1 MSRNF
6 TCICST
12 KLTLPENQGDVKCAH
27 CGRVYTYHGRFLWQ
41 ESAGNDLPGSSEIL
55 PVGSGERRAE
65 DEGDGI
71 GEAFAAGKL
80 PEVDARAHGS
90 GNHLASPDRADA
102 PPKQKKR

>member
-65 DEGDGI
+65 DEGDAI

-80 PEVDARAHGS
+80 PEADRRADGS
-90 GNHLASPDRADA
+90 DTAVALGERLDA
-102 PPKQKKR
+102 PPKKKKR